1 MAEHIEKFM
10 EHADNPPSNG
20 KAKKSKPDASKAKP
34 GETWDEFTC
43 ASSTGAIMKP
53 AIEIELDGDDVMI
66 TLTTRMTIRE
76 FLADA
81 AVIAG
86 LSRTTILINPESVKL
101 DKPATVS

>member
-1 MAEHIEKFM
+1 
-10 EHADNPPSNG
+10 
-20 KAKKSKPDASKAKP
+20 
-34 GETWDEFTC
+34 
-43 ASSTGAIMKP
+43 MKP
-53 AIEIELDGDDVMI
+53 AIEIEIDGDDVMI

-101 DKPATVS
+101 DKPATV